1 MCLLKEYFTEQLR
14 AEGVS
19 HLPQTVT
26 SDVHNNERYN
36 VYTKGGVLFVT
47 SRILVVDFLTDRIP
61 AHLITGQ
68 RRAVGKTTELYRS
81 FSIMCFWTKLSY
93 CIFAQESWCI
103 VRIRSL
109 SLARRLSFWDFIGRK
124 TRPGSSRPFRTKPHP
139 SLLASVKSS
148 VSWETCLWRSSFFG
162 QGMTFYFLF
171 YSEYLWI
178 L

>member
-68 RRAVGKTTELYRS
+68 WKAVA
-81 FSIMCFWTKLSY
+81 MSY
-93 CIFAQESWCI
+93 TYVF
-103 VRIRSL
+103 
-109 SLARRLSFWDFIGRK
+109 FNN
-124 TRPGSSRPFRTKPHP
+124 
-139 SLLASVKSS
+139 LL
-148 VSWETCLWRSSFFG
+148 
-162 QGMTFYFLF
+162 QD
-171 YSEYLWI
+171 
-178 L
+178 